1 MKRLLAFSS
10 ASHMGVIAVGVFCM
24 NVQALTGTL
33 FQIAAHATST
43 GILFLFVGL
52 MEERMGTR
60 DIDALGGIAYRA
72 PIFATFFGI
81 AMLASVGL
89 PGTSGFIG
97 EFLII
102 LGAVKFNAF
111 IGFLAGTT
119 LIIGV
124 CYMLWMFQRVFFEK
138 TNNLTTAFQDLKP
151 TEALSFLPVIILIIV
166 MGVFPQIFI
175 QKIEPA
181 AQQQVAK
188 VFTMTQGQV
197 ADTTAPTP
205 GQNNHTN

>member
-1 MKRLLAFSS
+1 ME
-10 ASHMGVIAVGVFCM
+10 H
-24 NVQALTGTL
+24 
-33 FQIAAHATST
+33 FQ
-43 GILFLFVGL
+43 LNPFVVP
-52 MEERMGTR
+52 
-60 DIDALGGIAYRA
+60 D
-72 PIFATFFGI
+72 
-81 AMLASVGL
+81 
-89 PGTSGFIG
+89 
-97 EFLII
+97 
-102 LGAVKFNAF
+102 
-111 IGFLAGTT
+111 
-119 LIIGV
+119 
-124 CYMLWMFQRVFFEK
+124 VFFEK